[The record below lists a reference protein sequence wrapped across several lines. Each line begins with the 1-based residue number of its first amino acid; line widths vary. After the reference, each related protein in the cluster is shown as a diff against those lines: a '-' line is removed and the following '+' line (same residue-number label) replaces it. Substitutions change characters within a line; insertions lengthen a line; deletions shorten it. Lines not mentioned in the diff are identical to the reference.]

1 MRTFNLAAV
10 GDLSLSKPLDKDPS
24 EAVDVLRKADA
35 AIGNLESPFTMVGE
49 PADKWVTLK
58 QDPMLAKE
66 YAKMGFK
73 VLNIANN
80 HMLDY
85 GLEGF
90 LSTIRVL
97 KENGII
103 FIGGGVNLDDALK
116 HKIIEKNGIKLA
128 FIGCA
133 STLPGN
139 SMAGKGTPGLAPLRV
154 RTTYYIEPEM
164 EKEQPGNPPVIF
176 TKPVQEDVDAIVNE
190 IKKAKVEADHVILTI
205 HWGMAFQEN
214 ILDYQVEAARAF
226 IDAGAKLILGHHP
239 HRIQGVEKY
248 KDVFIF
254 YSLGDFFFDVA
265 HMAPVNTKW
274 RHWPPKIGM
283 WSKSDDSILVKATFP
298 LRGEPSMSI
307 IPCTKGKSGQPM
319 IMSDVEARNLLTH
332 LKELSRG
339 CDIVIKGNVAY
350 LS

>member
-1 MRTFNLAAV
+1 MREFNLAAV
-10 GDLSLSKPLDKDPS
+10 GDLSLSRPLGKDLS
-24 EAVDVLRKADA
+24 EAIGVLRKADA
-35 AIGNLESPFTMVGE
+35 AIGNLESPFTTVGE

-66 YAKMGFK
+66 YVKMGFK
-73 VLNIANN
+73 VLSIANN

-97 KENGII
+97 KENGLIYV
-103 FIGGGVNLDDALK
+103 GGGLNLDEALE
-116 HKIIEKNGIKLA
+116 HKIIEKNGISIA
-128 FIGCA
+128 FAACA

-139 SMAGKGTPGLAPLRV
+139 SVAGKGTPGLAPLRV
-154 RTTYYIEPEM
+154 RTTYYIDPEM

-176 TKPVQEDVDAIVNE
+176 TEPVQEDVDAIVSV
-190 IKKAKVEADHVILTI
+190 IRKAKVEADYVILTI

-239 HRIQGVEKY
+239 HRIQGVERY
-248 KDVFIF
+248 IDGFIF
-254 YSLGDFFFDVA
+254 YSLGDFFFDVT
-265 HMAPVNTKW
+265 HMSPVNTRW

-283 WSKSDDSILVKATFP
+283 WSKSDDSILVKVAFP
-298 LRGEPSMSI
+298 LKGEPSISI
-307 IPCTKGKSGQPM
+307 IPCTKGKSGQPT
-319 IMSDVEARNLLTH
+319 ILQDAEAIGLLSH
-332 LKELSRG
+332 LKKLSRD
-339 CDIVIKGNVAY
+339 CDIVIKGNIAY